1 MTIGESAALSFDEST
16 LPTADES
23 ADTVT
28 IDAWNYRVSG
38 DCTIDAASGALTL
51 GSEAAAGDVC
61 LVTPIASAA
70 GYIDYVAPAT
80 AMTVEAGT
88 LDFTNGGT
96 NPADYTGKVLRVGFS
111 AAVNIPAG
119 SVDDNSV
126 ALSWGAWRVE
136 GDDVDGADDTDGNV
150 CTIDG
155 DGVVTA
161 GGTAAS
167 VGDTCTVFAV
177 ASADNYN
184 DSAERALG
192 TLTIAAEGDFAQLTL
207 TAPTYTEDLVVRG
220 YPVAIATEPTVSEE
234 VEGLTWTYSA
244 EGSRGGSPVEN
255 ICSVNEKDG
264 TVTVGTDAHVR
275 DVCTIVATAD
285 APGYA
290 MADTTAVELILHDT
304 FSSLAWSAFPVD
316 ATVGV
321 DVNLSASSKR
331 PTTTPVLAGTSYTVS
346 KFSGDCT
353 YSGSDVLAFTIATEC
368 VVKVVAS
375 NANAHYVDIEGFFR
389 VTPRLGTI
397 AVYEVGLAPYGAVK
411 VGGGAVARPRLGAVG
426 TSGTSPTYTLAEN
439 SSGCTVLDNGTVTG
453 VASGTNNCKILMTLT
468 KPGYNNYEY
477 TYTISIGK
485 GTWTAVAW
493 GGGYSSAS
501 VDYDDAAPTVATPP
515 TSTPTADTW
524 RYSTTDTS
532 VCTIRQSDGLFTIVG
547 AGSCTVKAVPVK
559 AHYVDHAGVTT
570 QVTVNEADQAG
581 PVPTDWT
588 NSAPYGDSPSLAV
601 GATPLSLQE
610 TEPTGQGEIFYKVAS
625 GDLAYCSVVK
635 TTGDVTAKPAGADQE
650 CDILAWYAGN
660 DNYNPSPEVTIATI
674 DIELGT
680 LDDPTWGAFSGS
692 LTVGGASVTPSA
704 TSLAGATV
712 GYTLKSSSAAN
723 CHLRSTS
730 TGQVEAKAVTSPASK
745 TCTVVAEVSR
755 TGYTSLTRDIS
766 ISLAPGT
773 IGGVTW
779 TPTTSGTVGV
789 ELTLA
794 DVSGSVIGDTVTYS
808 KHSGARVRSDGT
820 DGHLHRNRRLRG
832 EGDGGEDRLHHIEYP
847 QNHHGGEGN
856 AGPQLGIEQHS
867 GSG

>member
-1 MTIGESAALSFDEST
+1 MVYGASLTIGESTALSFDEST

-28 IDAWNYRVSG
+28 IDAWNYKVSG

-80 AMTVEAGT
+80 SMTVEAGT

-126 ALSWGAWRVE
+126 AVTWGAWRVE

-264 TVTVGTDAHVR
+264 TVTAGTDAVVG
-275 DVCTIVATAD
+275 DVCAIVATAD

-290 MADTTAVELILHDT
+290 MADATAVELILHDT
-304 FSSLAWSAFPVD
+304 FTSLAWSAFPVD

-331 PTTTPVLAGTSYTVS
+331 PTTTPVLAGT
-346 KFSGDCT
+346 
-353 YSGSDVLAFTIATEC
+353 
-368 VVKVVAS
+368 
-375 NANAHYVDIEGFFR
+375 
-389 VTPRLGTI
+389 
-397 AVYEVGLAPYGAVK
+397 
-411 VGGGAVARPRLGAVG
+411 
-426 TSGTSPTYTLAEN
+426 
-439 SSGCTVLDNGTVTG
+439 
-453 VASGTNNCKILMTLT
+453 
-468 KPGYNNYEY
+468 
-477 TYTISIGK
+477 TYTI
-485 GTWTAVAW
+485 
-493 GGGYSSAS
+493 
-501 VDYDDAAPTVATPP
+501 
-515 TSTPTADTW
+515 
-524 RYSTTDTS
+524 
-532 VCTIRQSDGLFTIVG
+532 RQGF
-547 AGSCTVKAVPVK
+547 
-559 AHYVDHAGVTT
+559 
-570 QVTVNEADQAG
+570 
-581 PVPTDWT
+581 W
-588 NSAPYGDSPSLAV
+588 
-601 GATPLSLQE
+601 
-610 TEPTGQGEIFYKVAS
+610 
-625 GDLAYCSVVK
+625 
-635 TTGDVTAKPAGADQE
+635 
-650 CDILAWYAGN
+650 
-660 DNYNPSPEVTIATI
+660 
-674 DIELGT
+674 
-680 LDDPTWGAFSGS
+680 
-692 LTVGGASVTPSA
+692 
-704 TSLAGATV
+704 
-712 GYTLKSSSAAN
+712 
-723 CHLRSTS
+723 
-730 TGQVEAKAVTSPASK
+730 
-745 TCTVVAEVSR
+745 
-755 TGYTSLTRDIS
+755 
-766 ISLAPGT
+766 
-773 IGGVTW
+773 
-779 TPTTSGTVGV
+779 
-789 ELTLA
+789 
-794 DVSGSVIGDTVTYS
+794 
-808 KHSGARVRSDGT
+808 
-820 DGHLHRNRRLRG
+820 
-832 EGDGGEDRLHHIEYP
+832 RLH
-847 QNHHGGEGN
+847 
-856 AGPQLGIEQHS
+856 L
-867 GSG
+867 